1 MFPARAAP
9 KLLQH
14 LATVLG
20 LMLFL
25 ISGQQGAV
33 VHELGHFAGA
43 HSPDWSKAPDDS
55 LESACA
61 LCPSFAQASSPAFS
75 HSFVLPLLVRA
86 CTERGVEAPIGAVTA
101 PAPAPRSRGPPF
113 VS

>member
-1 MFPARAAP
+1 MFPARPAP
-9 KLLQH
+9 KFLKH

-33 VHELGHFAGA
+33 VHELGHFAAA
-43 HSPDWSKAPDDS
+43 HTPDWSKASADS
-55 LESACA
+55 LDPACA
-61 LCPSFAQASSPAFS
+61 LCPSFAQAASPAFS
-75 HSFVLPLLVRA
+75 HSFVQPLLVRA
-86 CTERGVEAPIGAVTA
+86 YIERGVEAPIGAATA
-101 PAPAPRSRGPPF
+101 AAPAPRSRGPPF

>member
-1 MFPARAAP
+1 MIPAWTAP
-9 KLLQH
+9 KLLKH
-14 LATVLG
+14 LSMVLG

-43 HSPDWSKAPDDS
+43 HTPDLSKAAGDFLDP
-55 LESACA
+55 ACA
-61 LCPSFAQASSPAFS
+61 LCPSFAQAASPAFS

-86 CTERGVEAPIGAVTA
+86 YIERGVEAPIGAATA
-101 PAPAPRSRGPPF
+101 AAPAPRSRGHPF
-113 VS
+113 LS

>member
-1 MFPARAAP
+1 MLAAAP
-9 KLLQH
+9 KFLKH
-14 LATVLG
+14 LSMVLG
-20 LMLFL
+20 LTLFL

-43 HSPDWSKAPDDS
+43 HTPDLSKAPGDS
-55 LESACA
+55 LDPVCA
-61 LCPSFAQASSPAFS
+61 LCPSFAQVASPAFS

-86 CTERGVEAPIGAVTA
+86 YIERRIEAPIGAATA
-101 PAPAPRSRGPPF
+101 AAPAPRSRGPPF